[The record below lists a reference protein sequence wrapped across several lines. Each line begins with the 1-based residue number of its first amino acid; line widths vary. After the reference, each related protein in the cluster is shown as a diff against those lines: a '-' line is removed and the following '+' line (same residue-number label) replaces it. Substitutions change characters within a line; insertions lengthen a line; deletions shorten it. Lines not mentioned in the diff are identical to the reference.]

1 MKTALR
7 YFGYAVA
14 IAAISILTLAF
25 FPFSLAAWA
34 LFFVVRF
41 IWLRRQGN
49 TPEEREMMRHV
60 RAQAHEEAERI
71 RLQARIDRTQHAIIE
86 RAEHREQNRGRL
98 WRRTKKT
105 VFWVFLILS
114 SIVIPGVPLIIYLI
128 YRNYRR
134 KPA

>member
-1 MKTALR
+1 MALR

-14 IAAISILTLAF
+14 IAAVSILTLAF

-34 LFFVVRF
+34 LFFLVRF

-86 RAEHREQNRGRL
+86 RAEQREQNRGRL

-128 YRNYRR
+128 YLNYRR